1 MIAMRGY
8 FKRNQRRTTSAKPQ
22 SPIQPHR
29 ASSRSL
35 PSTFN
40 RATTITSTRRRVRTA
55 DHGIESP
62 SKSVLQLSSEGTGA
76 HVKESTPRN
85 ARKRAATLLQTIHTR
100 AIRGSP
106 KIGFG
111 NGSGSKA
118 SLDSFST
125 TARKAFSP
133 RLGLGQFSP
142 RLELGQFPQ
151 SFTIEESPKKEDG
164 SLGVEKSPVYMNS
177 WSSALQLDPF
187 HSPKRDTNS
196 VSGVERPI
204 SPTPNKARYI
214 GRNKTMSASEL
225 FLPASPV
232 NEPGTSAVVDKSGV
246 SSDRYDHA
254 GNFGFMDQTSMQ
266 SGLNTQVTP
275 QAPVVL
281 TRAES
286 YAERTNQLGVA
297 LLTSPINMHTKPAN
311 RALGITF
318 DSFFSPVTERPSPE
332 PRYGEVSSERMVK
345 VGHSQETLTTAYVT
359 ASESGVSPGA
369 ENGYKSP
376 STGHG
381 IPEHA
386 GVVGSPITLR
396 SQIAELDSVATPLF
410 VVDPDTTAAFVEE
423 TSNQLPT
430 IGSSSNSLSVEY
442 GRADR
447 SLRALDSFPAMLRG
461 SLSCFPE
468 DVSLNTP
475 MMNTPVLPSAGTG
488 RRDLTH
494 REASDIMLLPA
505 DDLTQGCLVLTRVGE
520 DSAEH
525 DGIVGASSDASAL
538 PFDVTQEV
546 SSLAARSEEESIL
559 SPDLSERTTEQTD
572 SIISCGRDSN
582 MRSSVDS
589 IMVGQYGPEDWSTT
603 LMD

>member
-1 MIAMRGY
+1 
-8 FKRNQRRTTSAKPQ
+8 
-22 SPIQPHR
+22 
-29 ASSRSL
+29 
-35 PSTFN
+35 
-40 RATTITSTRRRVRTA
+40 
-55 DHGIESP
+55 
-62 SKSVLQLSSEGTGA
+62 
-76 HVKESTPRN
+76 
-85 ARKRAATLLQTIHTR
+85 
-100 AIRGSP
+100 
-106 KIGFG
+106 
-111 NGSGSKA
+111 
-118 SLDSFST
+118 
-125 TARKAFSP
+125 
-133 RLGLGQFSP
+133 
-142 RLELGQFPQ
+142 
-151 SFTIEESPKKEDG
+151 
-164 SLGVEKSPVYMNS
+164 MNS

-187 HSPKRDTNS
+187 NSPKRDTNS
-196 VSGVERPI
+196 LSGVERPI

-214 GRNKTMSASEL
+214 GGNKTMSASEL

-232 NEPGTSAVVDKSGV
+232 NEPGTSAMVDKSGV

-266 SGLNTQVTP
+266 SGLNTKVTP

-297 LLTSPINMHTKPAN
+297 LLTSPITMHTKPAN
-311 RALGITF
+311 QALGITF

-396 SQIAELDSVATPLF
+396 SQIAELDSVATPSF
-410 VVDPDTTAAFVEE
+410 VVDPDTTATFVEE

-488 RRDLTH
+488 RSDLTH

-546 SSLAARSEEESIL
+546 SNLAARSEEESIL

-589 IMVGQYGPEDWSTT
+589 IMVGQYV
-603 LMD
+603 